1 MPKIP
6 ARRSFLASA
15 MSLAAGAFAACRL
28 ESASAAD
35 TAKAAAGSVTLET
48 LENHLGALKLKP
60 TKTESRFDFEF
71 AHKSKEGEE
80 WELSMSVVLS
90 NDTKTVWMMAWLDEL
105 PQNAADV
112 PRTALL
118 RLLADNDKMGQGH
131 FFAYVSSNRR
141 FVLQKVI
148 KNENISPAS
157 MKTDLLELGKTVIGT
172 HPHWN
177 VANWKSLGNTAPA
190 SPGAPVEEKPAKAA
204 TKASPATRK

>member
-1 MPKIP
+1 MLKVSV
-6 ARRSFLASA
+6 RTWVVASA
-15 MSLAAGAFAACRL
+15 LGLAIAGVT
-28 ESASAAD
+28 ASHVTAQTA
-35 TAKAAAGSVTLET
+35 AKASTGAVTLET
-48 LENHLGALKLKP
+48 LEAHLTALKLKP
-60 TKTESRFDFEF
+60 AKTESRFDFEF
-71 AHKSKEGEE
+71 AHKSPEGEE

-148 KNENISPAS
+148 KNEHITVNTLKS
-157 MKTDLLELGKTVIGT
+157 DLLELGKTVIGT
-172 HPHWN
+172 YPHWN
-177 VANWKSLGNTAPA
+177 VANWKTLGNTAPA
-190 SPGAPVEEKPAKAA
+190 TSGTPAPEAKPATSA
-204 TKASPATRK
+204 TKTGTTSRK